1 MMRSF
6 LCFHELE
13 SLDALIVNVRALCL
27 LRQGPRE
34 GAFK

>member
-1 MMRSF
+1 MIRGC

-34 GAFK
+34 AAFK